1 MPESSTH
8 HFGLLLRRHR
18 LLAGLSQAELAER
31 AGLSPDGIRA
41 LEAGRRATPRPYT
54 VRALA
59 EALALAEEDRLQL
72 YAAAQAE
79 PSSPEALP
87 IPDTAAA
94 GGERGRFSSPPRPP
108 TRLIGREREVAAI
121 THALRSAQARLVT
134 LSGPGGVG
142 KTRLALAVA
151 EAVAGDFPD
160 GVVWVELA
168 QIIGPAQEA
177 IPLVAGAIARAL
189 GTREP
194 MPQAVAASLAAAIGA
209 RQLLLVLDNVEHLL
223 AVAPLLAAVLADC
236 PALVLLVTSREGL
249 RLRGEREFVVQPLAI
264 PNPAEAAG
272 NEATGLHGVAAVRLF
287 VERAVEVRG
296 DFTLTAANTPAV
308 ATICRQLDGLPL
320 AIELAV
326 RWVKVLSPE
335 ALAERLVP
343 RLPLLASGGGD
354 RPDRQQTMRDT
365 IAWSYQLL
373 QPEEQRL
380 FRRLGVFAGGF
391 TLEAAEAVGEMTAR
405 RPRSCSS
412 PRWWTRVWSGCRR
425 ERRAE
430 TVPRF
435 GMLETIREFALEQLA
450 TSGEDAATRAAH
462 AHYCTHLVDT
472 LRRPAGAQKVHSTNS
487 RASTLMC
494 APPSSGSMPTVRSP
508 RSSTWPACSP
518 GSGLAGATC
527 AKAAPGW
534 SGRWRRMRWLPLMTV
549 GVSRSGWAYC

>member
-1 MPESSTH
+1 MSDRSTH
-8 HFGLLLRRHR
+8 HFGPLLRRHR
-18 LLAGLSQAELAER
+18 LAAGLSQAELAER
-31 AGLSPDGIRA
+31 AGLSPDAIRA
-41 LEAGRRATPRPYT
+41 LESGRRATPRPYT

-72 YAAAQAE
+72 YAAAQTE
-79 PSSPEALP
+79 PPSPEALP
-87 IPDTAAA
+87 IPDTPAA

-121 THALRSAQARLVT
+121 TYALRSGQARLVT
-134 LSGPGGVG
+134 LTGTGGVG

-151 EAVAGDFPD
+151 EAIAADFPD
-160 GVVWVELA
+160 GVAWVELA

-194 MPQAVAASLAAAIGA
+194 APQAVAASLAAAIGA
-209 RQLLLVLDNVEHLL
+209 RKLLLMLDNFEHLL
-223 AVAPLLAAVLADC
+223 AAAPLLAAVLADC
-236 PALVLLVTSREGL
+236 PALVLVVTSRECL
-249 RLRGEREFVVQPLAI
+249 RLRGEREFVVQPLAV
-264 PNPAEAAG
+264 PNPEEAAG
-272 NEATGLHGVAAVRLF
+272 DEATGVHGVAAVRLF

-296 DFTLTAANTPAV
+296 DFALTAANTAAV
-308 ATICRQLDGLPL
+308 ATVCRHLDGLPL

-326 RWVKVLSPE
+326 RWLKVLPPE

-343 RLPLLASGGGD
+343 RLPLLAGGGGD

-380 FRRLGVFAGGF
+380 FRRLGV
-391 TLEAAEAVGEMTAR
+391 
-405 RPRSCSS
+405 SS
-412 PRWWTRVWSGCRR
+412 PWSNSR
-425 ERRAE
+425 
-430 TVPRF
+430 P
-435 GMLETIREFALEQLA
+435 
-450 TSGEDAATRAAH
+450 AARK
-462 AHYCTHLVDT
+462 
-472 LRRPAGAQKVHSTNS
+472 RRPAKRTPTIARTWSTRCAGRLGHKRVHSTDS
-487 RASTLMC
+487 RSSMPMC
-494 APPSSGSMPTVRSP
+494 APPWSGLMLTVRSP

-534 SGRWRRMRWLPLMTV
+534 SGPWRRPRWLPLMTGV
-549 GVSRSGWAYC
+549 VSRSGWA